1 MAGKFSRK
9 KQEPGASWVLGVV
22 LIVLLLA
29 AITLGALWVLRA
41 SKAVD
46 ASDNAVSQTPAEP
59 SGAQENT
66 MQQPQ
71 MTESAAEPQPEPD
84 ALPAEPEPEPEPE
97 SARVTLMALGDNLI
111 HNTVYWSAE
120 LPAGGYDFAPFYEA
134 IAPVVSQYDIACI
147 NQETIL
153 GGAPALYAN

>member
-9 KQEPGASWVLGVV
+9 KQEPGASWVLGAV
-22 LIVLLLA
+22 LIALLLA

-71 MTESAAEPQPEPD
+71 MTESAAEPQPGTRRASCRAGARTRAEGLARD
-84 ALPAEPEPEPEPE
+84 AD
-97 SARVTLMALGDNLI
+97 G
-111 HNTVYWSAE
+111 
-120 LPAGGYDFAPFYEA
+120 AGRQFNPQYRLLVSR
-134 IAPVVSQYDIACI
+134 IAGWRI
-147 NQETIL
+147 
-153 GGAPALYAN
+153 